1 MSPKLNGQE
10 AFHKVRRYHPR
21 LDKTMQGGGITN
33 RKRLC
38 RKKLQ
43 AVMTSHLQSLLG
55 SDFEDFVNERD
66 LPHHISFLNAID
78 LTLWLIF
85 TTSQAWRIRQNELKP
100 SPI

>member
-1 MSPKLNGQE
+1 MSSKLNGQE
-10 AFHKVRRYHPR
+10 AFHKVRRYHPP
-21 LDKTMQGGGITN
+21 LDKTMQGGGIIN

-66 LPHHISFLNAID
+66 LPHNIPFL
-78 LTLWLIF
+78 TPLI
-85 TTSQAWRIRQNELKP
+85 
-100 SPI
+100 